1 MKRRS
6 LTTRRRRKRSHMTSY
21 RFLSN
26 SLAKPNK
33 TRGLTQVL
41 SKQLFLVHPL
51 VLTSNLKHK
60 LYKKTLFSVQ
70 ICVMLLQFSRN
81 CWSKATTKPVKLFQK
96 MKTEASRV
104 CWETH
109 KDCDLCYTQ
118 ESWVCLCCD
127 EECPL
132 LFMYDYL
139 LLIKTCSQICSVLNN
154 SWKDSYC
161 RRCNISNYN

>member
-1 MKRRS
+1 
-6 LTTRRRRKRSHMTSY
+6 MTSY

-60 LYKKTLFSVQ
+60 QYKKTLFSVQ

-81 CWSKATTKPVKLFQK
+81 C
-96 MKTEASRV
+96 
-104 CWETH
+104 
-109 KDCDLCYTQ
+109 
-118 ESWVCLCCD
+118 
-127 EECPL
+127 
-132 LFMYDYL
+132 
-139 LLIKTCSQICSVLNN
+139 
-154 SWKDSYC
+154 
-161 RRCNISNYN
+161 